1 MENKGEDIPIHDTKN
16 VDTTVALPENEVNNV
31 KEEDMTTINSKKG
44 KIVTDKN
51 EALEDAPPFVHKYTP
66 SQEKV

>member
-1 MENKGEDIPIHDTKN
+1 MENKREDIPIHDTKN
-16 VDTTVALPENEVNNV
+16 VDTTIDLSENEVNKL
-31 KEEDMTTINSKKG
+31 KEHDTTVINTKKG

-51 EALEDAPPFVHKYTP
+51 EALENPPSFVHKYTP

>member
-1 MENKGEDIPIHDTKN
+1 MENKKEDIPIHDTKN
-16 VDTTVALPENEVNNV
+16 VDTAIDLPENEV
-31 KEEDMTTINSKKG
+31 TTLNEQDTTVINAKKG

-51 EALEDAPPFVHKYTP
+51 EALENPPPSVHKYTP